1 MRVPPFRRNAF
12 YPCLVLL
19 SISCAGAQA
28 AGYLEAG
35 KPGDPESW
43 RSTELQAEW
52 GLDAMKAPY
61 AYSAGYT
68 GKNITIGILDS
79 GFYDKHPGL
88 PASRFLPVTASSV
101 SGALNANNNNHGTMV
116 SGTIGAARDGKD
128 MHGVAFD
135 ATVYEGNT
143 NATDGFLFG
152 TSDPK
157 FPTSDAKY
165 FSAVYDAL
173 AAKGVRLISNS
184 WGSQPGSEKYSTLTD
199 IVDAYWQHEKFR
211 KDNNG
216 QGTWLDAAA
225 KVSKNGVINNFSA
238 GNTGYANASLRGS
251 YPYFHPELEGNW
263 MTTTGYAQQQG
274 QVYNKCGI
282 AKYWCVAAPT
292 GPSSTSWSGSAAN
305 PTAIYESFNGT
316 SAAAPHAS
324 AALALIM
331 ERYPYMTNEQALTV
345 LFTTSQNME
354 VDSSRKIIKRDPV
367 VYKDIT
373 PLKISSSKVPNEI
386 VGWGLVDLQ
395 KAMDGPAQFLG
406 RFDYNLPDGQK
417 DSWRNDISQEAI
429 VQRKKE
435 EQAEVDAWQ
444 AAKAPPPAA
453 TADDKTKFTYSVT
466 ADRIAYL
473 TKKLANPDTYI
484 AGLTKSGGGQLTLL
498 GNSTYEGETRVNG
511 GELVIGKGG
520 SIVSA
525 SVVNNTGL
533 LTVDGTAGDATVN
546 AGGALGGGGRVNK
559 VQVLDGGALRGRAGQ
574 TLTMASLDLKTGS
587 TLDVALAAPGQMR
600 PFDVLGDLALGG
612 KLDVSDAG
620 GYGQGVYRLFDYGGL
635 LSDNGLKIGSLPSG
649 SPDARLQTAL
659 ARQVNLVISSNVQ
672 FWNGSTT
679 APASTIAGGAG
690 VWTAGPATNWTDANG
705 TRSEASGTGFAVFQG
720 PRAPAAGSTVTVD
733 ASLGVVRTG
742 GLQFIGTGW
751 TVNGDALVLDGAGGS
766 TTVRVGDGTQAG
778 ASDTANIQ
786 ASLTGSGK
794 LVKDDL
800 GTLILSGRNSYA
812 GDTTVKAGTL
822 AVNGTLEGGG
832 GLSVLD
838 GARLRGT
845 GTVGATTIAAGGTV
859 APGNSIGTLTVH
871 GDFLQAPGSFYQAEV
886 APGGG
891 NDRIVVDGVAHLQGG
906 TVQVVRTGD
915 KPFAF
920 GQRYN
925 LLTAAGGLTGSYAGL
940 SGDAAP
946 ISLFVGPRLSYDAAN
961 AYLDIAQVAP
971 LVTAAATRNQA
982 AAAMGADSL
991 ADFSGLKIAVLN
1003 LQTVAQARSAFDQ
1016 LGGEVHASAKT
1027 ALIEDSRFVRDAVL
1041 RRLRTASAT
1050 GEAPAATP
1058 GQGSQTLAAVP
1069 GRFGVW
1075 GQAFGSSGHTG
1086 RSADAARLSRSASGF
1101 MGGVDGPL
1109 FDEGRIGVVGGVSHT
1124 GFDVK
1129 DQQASG
1135 SSDNYHLGVYG
1146 GTEQGPLALRSGL
1159 TLTWHGMSTR
1169 RTVSLPGYAENLVG
1183 DNRARTAQAF
1193 GEIAY
1198 KLKAGAADVEPFANL
1213 AHVNLSTGSLRERG
1227 GWAALRARG
1236 AGTGVTFGTL
1246 GARASMDFEL
1256 GGVSATARASLGWR
1270 RGFGDIAPQVTAAM
1284 FGGTPFTVTGVPVAR
1299 NATLAELELDVRVA
1313 PRATVRLAYGGQF
1326 ASKTKD
1332 QSVRANLDWKF

>member
-1 MRVPPFRRNAF
+1 M
-12 YPCLVLL
+12 LL
-19 SISCAGAQA
+19 SVSCATAQ
-28 AGYLEAG
+28 YQDPG
-35 KPGDPESW
+35 KLGDPASW
-43 RSTELQAEW
+43 RTGEFNAEW
-52 GLDAMKAPY
+52 GLGAMKAEY
-61 AYSAGYT
+61 AYAAGYT
-68 GKNITIGILDS
+68 GKNSIVGILDS

-88 PASRFLPVTASSV
+88 PASRFLPVTASGV
-101 SGALNANNNNHGTMV
+101 SGVLNSNNNYHGTMV

-135 ATVYEGNT
+135 ATLYEGNT

-173 AAKGVRLISNS
+173 AAKGVRIISNS
-184 WGSQPGSEKYSTLTD
+184 WGSQPKTGTSIEDYTSKDT
-199 IVDAYWQHEKFR
+199 IVAAYWQHEKFR

-251 YPYFHPELEGNW
+251 YPYFHPELEGSW
-263 MTTTGYAQQQG
+263 MTTTGYDQSQG
-274 QVYNKCGI
+274 QIYNRCGI

-292 GPSSTSWSGSAAN
+292 GTLSTSYSGGPPKASS
-305 PTAIYESFNGT
+305 PTAGYENFTGT

-354 VDSSRKIIKRDPV
+354 LADPSKPMTIGYEV
-367 VYKDIT
+367 R

-386 VGWGLVDLQ
+386 VGWGLVDLK
-395 KAMDGPAQFLG
+395 KAMDGPAQFTS

-417 DSWRNDISQEAI
+417 DTWRNDISQEAI

-444 AAKAPPPAA
+444 AARTPPPAA
-453 TADDKTKFTYSVT
+453 TADDETKFTYGVT

-473 TKKLANPDTYI
+473 TKKLANPDSYI

-498 GNSTYEGETRVNG
+498 GNSTYDGETRING

-525 SVVNNTGL
+525 SVVNTTGL

-546 AGGALGGGGRVNK
+546 AGGALGGGGRVGK
-559 VQVLDGGALRGRAGQ
+559 VEVRDGGTLRGRAGQ
-574 TLTMASLDLKTGS
+574 TLAMASLDLKTGA

-600 PFDVLGDLALGG
+600 PFDVLGNLTLGG

-649 SPDARLQTAL
+649 SPDARLQTAV
-659 ARQVNLVISSNVQ
+659 ARQVNLVVSSNVQ

-679 APASTIAGGAG
+679 VPTGTVAGGSG

-720 PRAPAAGSTVTVD
+720 RRAPASGSTVTVD
-733 ASLGVVRTG
+733 ASLGAVRTG

-786 ASLTGSGK
+786 ASLTGSGQ

-832 GLSVLD
+832 GLNVRD

-891 NDRIVVDGVAHLQGG
+891 NDRIVVDGAAQLQGG

-925 LLTAAGGLTGSYAGL
+925 LLTAAGGISGTYAGL
-940 SGDAAP
+940 SGDAGP
-946 ISLFVGPRLSYDAAN
+946 ISLFVGPKLGYDAAN

-971 LVTAAATRNQA
+971 FAAAAATRNQA

-1016 LGGEVHASAKT
+1016 LSGEVHASAKT
-1027 ALIEDSRFVRDAVL
+1027 ALIEDSHFVRDAVL
-1041 RRLRTASAT
+1041 RRLRASASAT
-1050 GEAPAATP
+1050 DGAPAATTGP
-1058 GQGSQTLAAVP
+1058 GAQTLASVP

-1075 GQAFGSSGHTG
+1075 GQAFGSWGHTG
-1086 RSADAARLSRSASGF
+1086 SSNDGSGAERLSRSASGF

-1109 FDEGRIGVVGGVSHT
+1109 FGEGRIGIVGGVSHT
-1124 GFDVK
+1124 SFDVK
-1129 DQQASG
+1129 DRQASG

-1146 GTEQGPLALRSGL
+1146 GGEQGPLALRSGL
-1159 TLTWHGMSTR
+1159 TLAWHGMSTR

-1183 DNRARTAQAF
+1183 DNKARTAQAF

-1198 KLKAGAADVEPFANL
+1198 RLKAGAADVEPFANL

-1227 GWAALRARG
+1227 GWAALRGRG
-1236 AGTGVTFGTL
+1236 AGTDVTFATL

-1256 GGVSATARASLGWR
+1256 GGMSATARASLGWR
-1270 RGFGDIAPQVTAAM
+1270 RGFGDIAPQVTAVM

-1299 NATLAELELDVRVA
+1299 NATLAELELDVRVS
-1313 PRATVRLAYGGQF
+1313 PRATLRLAYGGQF
-1326 ASKTKD
+1326 ASRTRD
-1332 QSVRANLDWKF
+1332 QSLRANLDWKF